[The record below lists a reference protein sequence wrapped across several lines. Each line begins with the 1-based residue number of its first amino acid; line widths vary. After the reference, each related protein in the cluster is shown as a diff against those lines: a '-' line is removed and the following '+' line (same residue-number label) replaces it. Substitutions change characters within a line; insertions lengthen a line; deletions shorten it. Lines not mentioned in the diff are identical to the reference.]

1 MANICDARDRMTDE
15 RFDYLM
21 NVIRFEAGL
30 IGGLSI
36 AIHVIAIA
44 YAIRG

>member
-21 NVIRFEAGL
+21 NVIRFEAGR
-30 IGGLSI
+30 IGGWSI
-36 AIHVIAIA
+36 AIHAIAIA